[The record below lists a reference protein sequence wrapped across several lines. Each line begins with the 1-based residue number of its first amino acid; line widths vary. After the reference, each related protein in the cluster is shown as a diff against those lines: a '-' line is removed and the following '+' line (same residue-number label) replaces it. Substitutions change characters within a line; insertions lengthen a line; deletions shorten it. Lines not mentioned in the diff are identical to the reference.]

1 MTGRIIV
8 VASHIVWQ
16 LGRQFLVGP
25 LDCTSAAWP
34 PVQQS
39 CAVKRYFLVHM
50 RAKKKKDPLLYTLV
64 PAGQGSRLQWT
75 SILVTG
81 SRLPPPPCLPPSSF
95 SVSPSLPPSLLRKR
109 PQRCISRTFYSNS
122 RWLRRP
128 GPWPGAGAVTACRKR
143 VPVVHLEK
151 RHPGQ
156 VRITRDIPV

>member
-50 RAKKKKDPLLYTLV
+50 RAKKKKIPCCIPLCRRARALDCSGPLSWSLAAACLPLLV
-64 PAGQGSRLQWT
+64 S
-75 SILVTG
+75 
-81 SRLPPPPCLPPSSF
+81 LPPPSLSLPH
-95 SVSPSLPPSLLRKR
+95 SLPPSYGKG
-109 PQRCISRTFYSNS
+109 
-122 RWLRRP
+122 RRDVS
-128 GPWPGAGAVTACRKR
+128 AE
-143 VPVVHLEK
+143 HSI
-151 RHPGQ
+151 
-156 VRITRDIPV
+156 RITAARPVARRGSCDVLPKTGASGSR